1 MRLVPSLSPSSM
13 ALLALPAIEV
23 FQRKPASSSSSSLLP
38 LNALSPSLMDPIV
51 QHPAISA
58 LKEIRPRSRLKEHH
72 KHLFD
77 RTDSNTT
84 LLFDELALVVCS
96 TGVVCRKEL
105 LETYAAATFIHAKF
119 PHMKRM
125 ADLAAGHGL
134 LSWFLLALD
143 HYDGKGNVIDPRP
156 RTVVCVDRRMP
167 ASADIIAS
175 AMIDRF
181 PQLEP
186 RWSYVQS
193 DLVAVVPHPS
203 CLLTSVHACGTLSDY
218 LIDMAI
224 GTGASTG
231 TGVPLAIVP
240 CCHTVKERMGYR
252 PHLLSNMDAEKVVA
266 LVEERKKKQENANAN
281 ANPDRKHEAVADVVD
296 EVRFKTL
303 INAGFDVEEVML
315 PEAFTARNRLL
326 LGEPPVTVSSG
337 AAAAATGADK
347 VAGGS
352 NPSKSRPF
360 FQRQA
365 KGGMM
370 PPPMPPLIRIP
381 LADNHE
387 SIAHCHAISGRAN
400 ANANA
405 NANTETKSKLLEQT
419 PTPRHCFSPAQV
431 VSIWLSHSG
440 EGEKG
445 SFEHEH
451 SVRTATAEILQDI
464 ANQYCG
470 EIIEIETEEMQMQIQ
485 CTVEIFGEVNV
496 QSVTGRRS
504 QLYKFKYKSAKAESG
519 GADLT
524 TSVAGAGV
532 VSRTTAKRIHRVLR
546 ERIVDKFGDLL
557 R

>member
-1 MRLVPSLSPSSM
+1 MG
-13 ALLALPAIEV
+13 LLALPAIEV
-23 FQRKPASSSSSSLLP
+23 LQRKPSSSLLP
-38 LNALSPSLMDPIV
+38 LYAISPSLMDPIV

-77 RTDSNTT
+77 NSNNNNKT

-143 HYDGKGNVIDPRP
+143 HYHYHCDNTRP

-167 ASADIIAS
+167 TSADIIAS

-181 PQLEP
+181 PELEP

-193 DLVAVVPHPS
+193 DLTAVVPHPS
-203 CLLTSVHACGTLSDY
+203 CLLASVHACGTLSDY
-218 LIDMAI
+218 LIEMAI
-224 GTGASTG
+224 GTDTG
-231 TGVPLAIVP
+231 TGGGVPLAIVP
-240 CCHTVKERMGYR
+240 CCHTVKEHMGYR
-252 PHLLSNMDAEKVVA
+252 PHLLSKMDAEEVVA
-266 LVEERKKKQENANAN
+266 LVEERKKKQENVN
-281 ANPDRKHEAVADVVD
+281 RKHEAVADVVD
-296 EVRFKTL
+296 EVRCRTL

-326 LGEPPVTVSSG
+326 LGEPTVTS
-337 AAAAATGADK
+337 AAPATTTTRATTGADK
-347 VAGGS
+347 VVGGRGS
-352 NPSKSRPF
+352 NHSKSHQL
-360 FQRQA
+360 FQGQEA

-370 PPPMPPLIRIP
+370 PPPPLIRIP
-381 LADNHE
+381 LADDHE

-400 ANANA
+400 AA
-405 NANTETKSKLLEQT
+405 TKLLEQT
-419 PTPRHCFSPAQV
+419 PRHCLSPAQV
-431 VSIWLSHSG
+431 MSIWLS
-440 EGEKG
+440 GEKG
-445 SFEHEH
+445 SSE
-451 SVRTATAEILQDI
+451 SSAETLQDI

-470 EIIEIETEEMQMQIQ
+470 EIIEAEEIQIQ

-496 QSVTGRRS
+496 QSATGRRS
-504 QLYKFKYKSAKAESG
+504 QLYKFKYKKAEG

-524 TSVAGAGV
+524 SVAGV
-532 VSRTTAKRIHRVLR
+532 VSRTTVKRIHRVLR